1 MSQDNEPG
9 HSLSDEPTVVRR
21 PAGSRQRTSGSPE
34 GGTRSSNAPSISEIP
49 TPSPSTLGASSTGSG
64 LSDVLEIEE
73 ATRAHGFSAVMAIV
87 SLAIVPIVV
96 LLGGN
101 PLTQRGCILALLAT
115 GFTSAYVW
123 RATRPE
129 AVPRYRRN
137 LLRVHDWI
145 LVSGATWV
153 ELHAGL
159 FSPVPVVLTL
169 GIYYFGQ
176 SVDRLYSW
184 LLPLVTLGTYVLLAT
199 LTAFGVIDD
208 VSLFPSNDISLPVKF
223 FAIAACAA
231 VLAFSGSLARLSRTA
246 LHEAIKSS
254 TEALLLAQQKAAQLA
269 EANHQLDRALRAAVG
284 KPGPYS
290 GQQAGEH
297 TLGLVIGIGAIGE
310 VYEASHAITGQ
321 RVAVKL
327 LQGDALERPAIVE
340 RFLREGE
347 IARRIDSPYV
357 ARVLDVGRMASG
369 APYLTMDLLRG
380 RDLAARLR
388 QEGQL
393 SVAEL
398 VRLATQLGAALEH
411 AHQAGVVHRDLKPLN
426 VYEAEQDGGTV
437 FKVLDFGVSKIESST
452 GTLTQEGVVGT
463 PGYMSPEQARGRSV
477 DRRSDVFSMG
487 VLLYRAAT
495 GQPAF
500 SGPSTPQIMFDI
512 VYRSPARPSSVSRE
526 LPRDVDLVLALAL
539 AKDPDQRFQSAA
551 ELTSAF
557 VAACGGSLAPTV
569 RMRAIAC
576 VRAQP
581 WGKPIPELARAVES

>member
-1 MSQDNEPG
+1 
-9 HSLSDEPTVVRR
+9 
-21 PAGSRQRTSGSPE
+21 
-34 GGTRSSNAPSISEIP
+34 
-49 TPSPSTLGASSTGSG
+49 
-64 LSDVLEIEE
+64 VLEIEE
-73 ATRAHGFSAVMAIV
+73 AMRAHGFSAAMAIV
-87 SLAIVPIVV
+87 SLGVTPVV
-96 LLGGN
+96 ILLGGN
-101 PLTQRGCILALLAT
+101 PFTQRACIVALLVAAAT
-115 GFTSAYVW
+115 SVYVW
-123 RATRPE
+123 RATRPD

-145 LVSGATWV
+145 LVSAATWI

-184 LLPLVTLGTYVLLAT
+184 LLPLVTLGSYTVLALLA
-199 LTAFGVIDD
+199 AFDVIEDTG
-208 VSLFPSNDISLPVKF
+208 LFPSADTPFNVKL
-223 FAIAACAA
+223 FAIAACFAVMWSSAA
-231 VLAFSGSLARLSRTA
+231 LARLSRAA
-246 LHEAIKSS
+246 LHQAIKSS
-254 TEALLLAQQKAAQLA
+254 TDALLLAQQKAAQLA

-310 VYEASHAITGQ
+310 VYEAAHVTTGD

-357 ARVLDVGRMASG
+357 ARVLDVGRLASG

-380 RDLAARLR
+380 RDLASRLR

-393 SVAEL
+393 PVSEL
-398 VRLATQLGAALEH
+398 IRLATQIGAALEH

-426 VYEAEQDGGTV
+426 VYEADQDGITV
-437 FKVLDFGVSKIESST
+437 FKVLDFGVSKIETST

-500 SGPSTPQIMFDI
+500 TGPSTPQIMFDI
-512 VYRSPARPSSVSRE
+512 VYRSPARPSSIVRE

-539 AKDPDQRFQSAA
+539 AKDPEQRFQSAA
-551 ELTSAF
+551 ELSGAF
-557 VAACGGSLAPTV
+557 VAACAGSITPTV
-569 RMRAIAC
+569 RMRALAC

-581 WGKPIPELARAVES
+581 WGKPIPELARAAES